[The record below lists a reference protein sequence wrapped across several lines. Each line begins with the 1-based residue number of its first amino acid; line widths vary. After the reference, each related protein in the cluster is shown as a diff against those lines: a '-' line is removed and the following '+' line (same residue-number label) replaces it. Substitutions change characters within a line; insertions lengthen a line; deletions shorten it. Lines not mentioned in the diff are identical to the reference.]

1 MKLVHFKQ
9 MGGEMAPAEDPQ
21 AQGQAAPGGAPQ
33 EGGGEDPTAQIQQLA
48 QGIIQELGPEGAMML
63 AQMIQEMLQG
73 GGGQPTEEQPVFA
86 QNGAVLRKRNGR

>member
-1 MKLVHFKQ
+1 MKLYLQ

-21 AQGQAAPGGAPQ
+21 AQAAPGGAPQ
-33 EGGGEDPTAQIQQLA
+33 EGGGGEDPTAQIQQLA

-73 GGGQPTEEQPVFA
+73 GGGQPAEGEQPVFA
-86 QNGAVLRKRNGR
+86 RNGAVLRKRNGR